1 MKKRISELRTKS
13 VLLSSL
19 IPSLQ
24 QQLRLNI
31 VCSWNDDKTEVVVK
45 TTTMFAKVIKKLTE
59 QFGMEEGTLRLYYDG
74 DTCGQDINPKML
86 EMKRGRT
93 YRVDATVESL
103 GGGVAV

>member
-1 MKKRISELRTKS
+1 M
-13 VLLSSL
+13 LLFSL
-19 IPSLQ
+19 ITSSR
-24 QQLRLNI
+24 QQLRLNV
-31 VCSWNDDKTEVVVK
+31 VCSWNEDKTEVVVK
-45 TTTMFAKVIKKLTE
+45 PTTMFAKVIKKLTE

-74 DTCGQDINPKML
+74 DTCRQDINPKML